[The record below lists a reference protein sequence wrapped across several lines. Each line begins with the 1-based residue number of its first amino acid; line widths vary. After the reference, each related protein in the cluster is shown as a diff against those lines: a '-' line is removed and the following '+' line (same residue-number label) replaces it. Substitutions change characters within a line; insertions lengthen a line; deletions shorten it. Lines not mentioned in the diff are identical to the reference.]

1 MSCGEAREL
10 LVPWLDGELPP
21 DTALRVSGHVAQCS
35 ACPCEVELHRRVG
48 STLDAVYAARPGTGQ
63 DIILRVRQQLE
74 RDRLDSSRRTLR
86 RVVLGVAASVLI
98 AVGAWWLVSSQS
110 VSPGDGQDLFVGIG
124 AGEVAAEEELLEN
137 LDVLEALE
145 AEGIDLTPEL
155 VQVLLDEDEI
165 FGVEFDDDELDEIF
179 KYVLEEEVLSDQL

>member
-21 DTALRVSGHVAQCS
+21 DTARRVTGHVAQCS
-35 ACPCEVELHRRVG
+35 ACPREVELHRRVG
-48 STLDAVYAARPGTGQ
+48 STLDAMSAARPGAGQ
-63 DIILRVRQQLE
+63 DMILRVRQQLE
-74 RDRLDSSRRTLR
+74 HDRFDLPKGTSRRVL
-86 RVVLGVAASVLI
+86 LGVAASVLM
-98 AVGAWWLVSSQS
+98 AVGVWWLVSSQS

-124 AGEVAAEEELLEN
+124 VGDVAAEEELLEN

-145 AEGIDLTPEL
+145 EEGIDLTPEL

-179 KYVLEEEVLSDQL
+179 EYVLEEEVLSDQL